1 VRSTVELSD
10 GRRILIRPIGPGDRD
25 ALDSGFERMGPE
37 SRQMRFFG
45 PVVRLTGDQ
54 LNYLTDVDHHDHEAL
69 VAIDAESGDGIGVAR
84 FVRLAE
90 DVAEPAVSVV
100 DEWQSRGV
108 GSLLLEEIAHRAR
121 QEGIRYFAAPVL
133 ARNETAITLLS
144 RLGDTKVTNNGT
156 EVELLVSL
164 EQDDGSQPALHR
176 LLRHAAEQTI
186 LPSVAFWYRLA
197 QGPRPKD
204 APRSG
209 PIVVAVPASR
219 RSSPALAQATE
230 LALSMGVPL
239 HLVAVRVPLLDEAGP
254 DAEVRLREVALEL
267 RGRGLDVEQHSRRGD
282 LAAALLEVAIEQL
295 AMLIC
300 VDAPPADVP
309 RVPAAAWDHVAHHA
323 PCDVLVARPAS

>member
-1 VRSTVELSD
+1 
-10 GRRILIRPIGPGDRD
+10 
-25 ALDSGFERMGPE
+25 
-37 SRQMRFFG
+37 MRFFG
-45 PVVRLTGDQ
+45 PVVRLTDDQ

-69 VAIDAESGDGIGVAR
+69 VAIDLDSGDGIGVAR
-84 FVRLAE
+84 FVRLAQ

-100 DEWQSRGV
+100 DEWQGRGV
-108 GSLLLEEIAHRAR
+108 GSLLLDEIAHRAR

-133 ARNETAITLLS
+133 AQNETAIALLS
-144 RLGDTKVTNNGT
+144 RLGDTTVTNNGT

-164 EQDDGSQPALHR
+164 GEDDGSPPSLHR

-209 PIVVAVPASR
+209 PIVVAAPASR

-230 LALSMGVPL
+230 LALSLGAPL
-239 HLVAVRVPLLDEAGP
+239 HLVAARAPLLDESGP
-254 DAEVRLREVALEL
+254 DAEVRLHEVALEL
-267 RGRGLDVEQHSRRGD
+267 SGRGLDVEEHHRRGD
-282 LAAALLEVAIEQL
+282 LAAALLEVAIEYR

-300 VDAPPADVP
+300 VDAPAADGP
-309 RVPAAAWDHVAHHA
+309 RVPADAWNHVAHHA
-323 PCDVLVARPAS
+323 PCDVLIARPAS